1 MNLKTNLTYL
11 SILIGLVLFS
21 NQMGYAQ
28 IKIAALFPTD
38 VNRNTNMDVFKLQLE
53 NGSQYD
59 TCFGLAAK
67 QALRKFH
74 SVIINENQGL
84 NETGK
89 NYYAIGIIRDAE
101 NANRSSVAYRN
112 YALPGLSYE
121 NLYLIQNPGKHV
133 ETKEFYLHKARNQN
147 TAAWIFLGGGTAIAI
162 IGAIGFDANF
172 DIWSSDQGKADRT
185 DIFGFM
191 IIAGIVA
198 DLVSIPFFI
207 SSHHNKKIA
216 SIISLGN
223 QNRYSPPINSYSMN
237 PNPTLTLKVNF

>member
-1 MNLKTNLTYL
+1 MNLNANLTYL
-11 SILIGLVLFS
+11 SFLIGLVLFS
-21 NQMGYAQ
+21 TKMGYAQ
-28 IKIAALFPTD
+28 IKTASIIPAN
-38 VNRNTNMDVFKLQLE
+38 VNGNTNMDIFKLQVE
-53 NGSQYD
+53 NGIQYD

-74 SVIINENQGL
+74 SVIINETLGL
-84 NETGK
+84 NEAGK
-89 NYYAIGIIRDAE
+89 NYFASGIIR
-101 NANRSSVAYRN
+101 NANISSVTFRN
-112 YALPGLSYE
+112 YDSPALPSLSYE

-133 ETKEFYLHKARNQN
+133 ETKEFYLHKAKNQN
-147 TAAWIFLGGGTAIAI
+147 TTAWIFLGGGTAIAI

-172 DIWSSDQGKADRT
+172 DIWSSDQGKANRT

-191 IIAGIVA
+191 ILTGIVA

-223 QNRYSPPINSYSMN
+223 QKSYSPYINSYSMN
-237 PNPTLTLKVNF
+237 PTFALKVNF

>member
-53 NGSQYD
+53 NVRQFD

-67 QALRKFH
+67 QAPRKFH
-74 SVIINENQGL
+74 SVIINENLGL
-84 NETGK
+84 NETSK
-89 NYYAIGIIRDAE
+89 NYYASGIIRNAE
-101 NANRSSVAYRN
+101 NVNRSSVAYRN

-121 NLYLIQNPGKHV
+121 NLYLIQNQGKHV
-133 ETKEFYLHKARNQN
+133 ETKEFYLHKAKNQN
-147 TAAWIFLGGGTAIAI
+147 TTAWIFLGGGTAIAI